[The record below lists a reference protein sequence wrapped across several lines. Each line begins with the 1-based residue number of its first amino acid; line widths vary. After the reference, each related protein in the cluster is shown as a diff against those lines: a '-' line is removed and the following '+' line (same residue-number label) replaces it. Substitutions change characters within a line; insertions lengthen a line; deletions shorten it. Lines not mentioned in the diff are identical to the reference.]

1 MTTRR
6 DADGGQLRRRRR
18 QSKQASKH
26 HPSPPSVPSL
36 PIYHSAQSAQASLRY
51 ELFYEDGSDEDD
63 DDDNSSDDAH
73 CPRRPASS
81 HPLRLLSN
89 QSAALASC
97 GPLSLSFPP
106 LSPLFAPFIMGQT
119 LSEPVTTKVSLRRR
133 NRGCMRPR
141 SRPPRSSPSRK
152 RPLVRMKPWHG
163 PSATCK
169 DGEHTDAARYY
180 EDRDANPDPPSPRLA
195 APRRRRISMED
206 AHQMILDLDGNSK
219 QDEKT
224 ALFAVFDGHGGE
236 RAPSVFHSHRS

>member
-6 DADGGQLRRRRR
+6 DADGGQLRRRRRRR

-97 GPLSLSFPP
+97 GLLSLLPPTLSSIRSFHHGSDSLRARDDQGKFAPAESWMYAP
-106 LSPLFAPFIMGQT
+106 ALTPSPLLGLQETAAGEDEA
-119 LSEPVTTKVSLRRR
+119 LAWAVS
-133 NRGCMRPR
+133 NMQG
-141 SRPPRSSPSRK
+141 
-152 RPLVRMKPWHG
+152 W
-163 PSATCK
+163 
-169 DGEHTDAARYY
+169 
-180 EDRDANPDPPSPRLA
+180 
-195 APRRRRISMED
+195 
-206 AHQMILDLDGNSK
+206 
-219 QDEKT
+219 
-224 ALFAVFDGHGGE
+224 
-236 RAPSVFHSHRS
+236 